1 MSFKLFQAYILLTF
15 FRPVELFLPELGELR
30 PMLWLWLLAV
40 ITSVIAAAA
49 RKEAGA
55 RAVHFKLILGLW
67 VLIGVSK
74 LLSPWSGGTMEAIS
88 DFSTSSMLFLLAAL
102 NLTTL
107 ERLKSTMN
115 AVVLAMLLNCV
126 FSIQA
131 YHTGENMDKLVLR
144 QTAPAHDNDDPSTM
158 PDLKTVIPA
167 RDDSGWFLWR
177 LKSVGFLADPND
189 FAQVLVMT
197 LPMLWGAGWRP
208 DQRLNNLVRV
218 IAPGGVMVYAIFL
231 TQSRGALLGL
241 ASLLFFGVRKAL
253 GTTKTILLLGSM
265 VAVQLLGNM
274 SGGREFSG
282 KEKSAEERIESWVI
296 GLDLLKRNPL
306 FGAGYGN
313 YLEYN
318 YLTAHNSFVLCF
330 AELGLLGYFV
340 WMGLIVLTY
349 KGLNRTLEQLPAGSP
364 AWQTAS
370 LLRSSMVGYLTCAWF
385 LSRTYVPALFFLL
398 ALGIGAW
405 HCAVRSMPTHQVPT
419 PLISIDWRRDT
430 LRLMGLTIFGVML
443 FVRSH

>member
-15 FRPVELFLPELGELR
+15 FRPVELFAPELGELR

-40 ITSVIAAAA
+40 ITSVVAAAA
-49 RKEAGA
+49 KKEAGA
-55 RAVHFKLILGLW
+55 RPIHFKLLFWLW
-67 VLIGVSK
+67 ALIGVSK
-74 LLSPWSGGTMEAIS
+74 LLSPWAGGTMEAIS

-107 ERLKSTMN
+107 DRLKSTMN
-115 AVVLAMLLNCV
+115 AVVLAMVLNSV
-126 FSIQA
+126 IGINA
-131 YHTGENMDKLVLR
+131 YHTGQYREQLVLY
-144 QTAPAHDNDDPSTM
+144 QTAPAHDNDDPATM

-167 RDDSGWFLWR
+167 HDDSGWFLWR

-189 FAQVLVMT
+189 FAQVLVMSM
-197 LPMLWGAGWRP
+197 PMLWAGWRAG
-208 DQRLNNLVRV
+208 QRLRNLVMV
-218 IAPGGVMVYAIFL
+218 IAPGAAMIYAIFL
-231 TQSRGALLGL
+231 SQSRGALIGL

-253 GTTKTILLLGSM
+253 GTTKTVLLLGVM
-265 VAVQLLGNM
+265 AGAQLVGNM

-282 KEKSAEERIESWVI
+282 KERSAEERIESWTI
-296 GLDLLKRNPL
+296 GLDLLKGHPI

-330 AELGLLGYFV
+330 AELGLVGYFV
-340 WMGLIVLTY
+340 WMGMIVLTY
-349 KGLNRTLEQLPAGSP
+349 KGLSRTLDQLPEGSP
-364 AWQTAS
+364 AWKTAS

-385 LSRTYVPALFFLL
+385 LSRTYGPALFFLM

-405 HCAVRSMPTHQVPT
+405 HCAVRSMPASQVPA
-419 PLISIDWRRDT
+419 PLLRIDWQKDT
-430 LRLMGLTIFGVML
+430 LRLMGMTIFAVYM